1 MSITNTTK
9 ENLKDEHNKH
19 HQRKLLLS
27 FLWWCLLC
35 PSFKFSLVVFVMS
48 IFLVFFG
55 GVCYAHL
62 LSFLWWC
69 LLCSSFK
76 FSLEV
81 FVMLISLAFFSITNT
96 TKENLKDEHNKH
108 HQRKLKRWA

>member
-9 ENLKDEHNKH
+9 ENLIDGHNK
-19 HQRKLLLS
+19 
-27 FLWWCLLC
+27 
-35 PSFKFSLVVFVMS
+35 PLVVFVML

-69 LLCSSFK
+69 LICSSFK
-76 FSLEV
+76 FSLVV
-81 FVMLISLAFFSITNT
+81 FAMPIF
-96 TKENLKDEHNKH
+96 
-108 HQRKLKRWA
+108 

>member
-1 MSITNTTK
+1 
-9 ENLKDEHNKH
+9 
-19 HQRKLLLS
+19 
-27 FLWWCLLC
+27 
-35 PSFKFSLVVFVMS
+35 MS

-81 FVMLISLAFFSITNT
+81 FVMLISLAFFGGVCYAH
-96 TKENLKDEHNKH
+96 L
-108 HQRKLKRWA
+108 

>member
-1 MSITNTTK
+1 MSISNTTK

-19 HQRKLLLS
+19 H
-27 FLWWCLLC
+27 
-35 PSFKFSLVVFVMS
+35 
-48 IFLVFFG
+48 LVFFG

-81 FVMLISLAFFSITNT
+81 LVMFISLAFFGGVC
-96 TKENLKDEHNKH
+96 
-108 HQRKLKRWA
+108 

>member
-9 ENLKDEHNKH
+9 ESLKDEHIKH
-19 HQRKLLLS
+19 HQRKLFFGVVCYAHLFS

-35 PSFKFSLVVFVMS
+35 SSFKFSLVVFVML

-62 LSFLWWC
+62 LSFLGGVC
-69 LLCSSFK
+69 Y
-76 FSLEV
+76 E
-81 FVMLISLAFFSITNT
+81 
-96 TKENLKDEHNKH
+96 DEHGKH
-108 HQRKLKRWA
+108 HQRKLKR

>member
-1 MSITNTTK
+1 MSTTNTTK

-19 HQRKLLLS
+19 HLLS
-27 FLWWCLLC
+27 
-35 PSFKFSLVVFVMS
+35 
-48 IFLVFFG
+48 FFG

-76 FSLEV
+76 LSLVV
-81 FVMLISLAFFSITNT
+81 FVMPIF
-96 TKENLKDEHNKH
+96 
-108 HQRKLKRWA
+108 

>member
-1 MSITNTTK
+1 MGITNTTK
-9 ENLKDEHNKH
+9 KN
-19 HQRKLLLS
+19 
-27 FLWWCLLC
+27 
-35 PSFKFSLVVFVMS
+35 

-76 FSLEV
+76 FSLVV
-81 FVMLISLAFFSITNT
+81 FVIN
-96 TKENLKDEHNKH
+96 NGHNKH